1 MKSFEELMSLS
12 PSSPFGV
19 YTYYCDNLG
28 DHIQTL
34 ALLQHVRPSKLLKR
48 DRLTPHPDL
57 SLVSNGWLTS
67 GRFAQPSE
75 FRGVKHVGVHLAPH
89 VRTPEMLETLKPCG
103 VIGCRDTVTQKY
115 LSEHGIPTHLTRCAT
130 LTYPTYHGSREG
142 VISVD
147 LDPEAHALVASRYPD
162 SIHLSHDLKPFEP
175 EEVTEEDVV
184 EQYRKAYGLLMR
196 YRTAE
201 LVITTRVHATLPCIA
216 FGTPVIYVG
225 VLNEEDDRLSIF
237 DGIGVKIATEELRR
251 GEASALDKPP
261 VVNADPFRN
270 GYLSFLETC
279 LKELNP

>member
-12 PSSPFGV
+12 PSSPYAA

-34 ALLQHVRPSKLLKR
+34 ALLQHFRPQTLLKR

-57 SLVSNGWLTS
+57 ALVSNGWLTS

-75 FRGVKHVGVHLAPH
+75 FRGIKHVGIHLAPH

-103 VIGCRDTVTQKY
+103 IIGCRDTITQKF
-115 LSEHGIPTHLTRCAT
+115 LSENGIPTHLTRCAT
-130 LTYPTYHGSREG
+130 LTFPTYHGKREG
-142 VISVD
+142 IYSVD
-147 LDPEAHALVASRYPD
+147 LQPEIHEKVASLYPEAVC
-162 SIHLSHDLKPFEP
+162 LSHDLKPFAP
-175 EEVTEEDVV
+175 EEVTDEDIV

-225 VLNEEDDRLSIF
+225 VLNEEDDRVSIF
-237 DGIGVKIATEELRR
+237 DGIGVKIATKEIQQD
-251 GEASALDKPP
+251 AAQALEKPP
-261 VVNADPFRN
+261 VVNSDPFRN
-270 GYLSFLETC
+270 GYLAFLENC
-279 LKELNP
+279 LQELKS

>member
-34 ALLQHVRPSKLLKR
+34 ALLQHVRPRKLLRR

-57 SLVSNGWLTS
+57 CLVSNGWLTS
-67 GRFAQPSE
+67 GRFVQPSE
-75 FRGVKHVGVHLAPH
+75 FRGVRHVGIHLAPH

-103 VIGCRDTVTQKY
+103 VIGCRDTVTQKF

-130 LTYPTYHGSREG
+130 MTFATYHGKREG
-142 VISVD
+142 VFSVD
-147 LDPEAHALVASRYPD
+147 LQPEMHEQFARLHPGAER
-162 SIHLSHDLKPFEP
+162 LSHDLKPFAS
-175 EEVTEEDVV
+175 EEVSDEETI
-184 EQYRKAYGLLMR
+184 EQYRKAYALLMR

-201 LVITTRVHATLPCIA
+201 FVITTRVHATLPCIA

-225 VLNEEDDRLSIF
+225 VLSDEDDRVSIF
-237 DGIGVKIATEELRR
+237 DGVGVRIATGEARR
-251 GEASALDKPP
+251 GEASAFVKPP
-261 VVNADPFRN
+261 VVDADPLRK
-270 GYLSFLETC
+270 GYLGFLESC
-279 LKELNP
+279 LNELNP